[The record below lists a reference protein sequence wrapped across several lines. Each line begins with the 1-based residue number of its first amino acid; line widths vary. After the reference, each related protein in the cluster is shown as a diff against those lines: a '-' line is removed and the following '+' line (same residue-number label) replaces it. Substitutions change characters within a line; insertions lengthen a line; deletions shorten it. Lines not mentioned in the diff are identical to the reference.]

1 MIISPLEMN
10 KSLKTVIIAP
20 LTSTLRDFPTRL
32 DVVVKRNKGQI
43 VLDQL
48 RTVDKDRLGAKVS
61 KLSEAKSMKVKR
73 ILLEIFQ

>member
-1 MIISPLEMN
+1 MN
-10 KSLKTVIIAP
+10 KNLKTVIIAP

-32 DVVVKRNKGQI
+32 DVVVKRKNGQI